1 MEGLLDGDFLLPG
14 RISLAPSLRH
24 GPRVA
29 QALAP
34 ALSNLPPPLLPAP
47 PHCTPP
53 CLAASSGKSSWTVSP
68 LEALAKGIVLTL
80 AKGRGSFPGG
90 CLP

>member
-47 PHCTPP
+47 PPLYPT
-53 CLAASSGKSSWTVSP
+53 LSGRLLGEVFLDCVSP
-68 LEALAKGIVLTL
+68 
-80 AKGRGSFPGG
+80 RSPGQRDRANPG
-90 CLP
+90 QGQR